1 MSVSVCVSGSVS
13 VVVFGVSLSV
23 CVCVCVCVCLCVGSS
38 GRRTADGTQKV
49 NLDKN
54 AARAPD
60 NFMKS

>member
-1 MSVSVCVSGSVS
+1 MN
-13 VVVFGVSLSV
+13 V
-23 CVCVCVCVCLCVGSS
+23 CVCVG
-38 GRRTADGTQKV
+38 GRTADGTQKV